1 MTWWHDGGKSIVL
14 QTVLYFK
21 TILCLIFLST
31 HYSRGNILVSGE
43 NSAPWNQSFG
53 LLKENMHP
61 CVSARARTCTKISCT
76 EEDDITKQLLFLR
89 ISSLR
94 TNYYSTSIVPPLM
107 LPTSEYDVDYIYNN
121 GINMMN
127 RGNTRLVHWTEE
139 VELPCVVVVPDL
151 QTWQVK
157 SKLNETSLNSFIYS
171 ISLPV
176 RSISV
181 ETRFIRCQKSWD
193 LNLKSWNV

>member
-1 MTWWHDGGKSIVL
+1 MTWWREEHIFADCV
-14 QTVLYFK
+14 VYFK

-157 SKLNETSLNSFIYS
+157 LKLNETSLNSFIYS

-181 ETRFIRCQKSWD
+181 ATRFIRCQKSWD

>member
-1 MTWWHDGGKSIVL
+1 MTWWREEHIFADCV
-14 QTVLYFK
+14 VYFK

-157 SKLNETSLNSFIYS
+157 LKLNETSLNSFIYS

>member
-1 MTWWHDGGKSIVL
+1 
-14 QTVLYFK
+14 
-21 TILCLIFLST
+21 
-31 HYSRGNILVSGE
+31 
-43 NSAPWNQSFG
+43 
-53 LLKENMHP
+53 MHP

-151 QTWQVK
+151 QT
-157 SKLNETSLNSFIYS
+157 
-171 ISLPV
+171 
-176 RSISV
+176 
-181 ETRFIRCQKSWD
+181 
-193 LNLKSWNV
+193 

>member
-1 MTWWHDGGKSIVL
+1 MTWWREEHSFADCV
-14 QTVLYFK
+14 VYFK

-157 SKLNETSLNSFIYS
+157 LKLNETSLNSFIYS